1 MANARGATLERVA
14 QGAALLALCAS
25 LIAGATLFF
34 PWHTVD
40 RVEPRGMKAVFHFGQ
55 TFHDPPRAPLQEV
68 WIDGT
73 RRYVAQKEAPEEHDF
88 VTCTGFEHLAI
99 GGWPIVIL
107 FATALLAALASRAK
121 TTSGSIWI
129 SLGSVLMSVVLAWLG
144 IVVPMLRHIFETEG
158 PIRLAERVFDAAL
171 TAAAFGLVLI
181 AALRIALLIVR
192 RRRTQR

>member
-107 FATALLAALASRAK
+107 LASAL
-121 TTSGSIWI
+121 I